1 MKLSSAVLQ
10 IAALLLSGGGKS
22 IIVHAGVCTEMSINP
37 TAGSYVNMNACLN
50 IGIESCNQSNDLCTK
65 FGDLFGNGW
74 RLLDD
79 VTEQMADVNDET
91 KGRLPA
97 YSKMVKNTRM
107 YLYYE
112 VDTYLSDG
120 GCGGGKWYV
129 EILCLYFCYCFVIVI
144 SSYQNLTLM

>member
-1 MKLSSAVLQ
+1 MKLSSIALQ
-10 IAALLLSGGGKS
+10 FAILLGGGGGGSGRKSSS

-37 TAGSYVNMNACLN
+37 TAGSNVNMNACLN
-50 IGIESCNQSNDLCTK
+50 IGIESCNQSNDSCTK
-65 FGDLFGNGW
+65 FGDLFGPGW

-79 VTEQMADVNDET
+79 VTEQMADPSNES

-112 VDTYLSDG
+112 VDTYTTD

-129 EILCLYFCYCFVIVI
+129 VI
-144 SSYQNLTLM
+144 

>member
-1 MKLSSAVLQ
+1 MKLSSIALQ
-10 IAALLLSGGGKS
+10 FAILLGGGGKS
-22 IIVHAGVCTEMSINP
+22 IIVHAGVCTEMTINP
-37 TAGSYVNMNACLN
+37 TVGSNVNMNACLN
-50 IGIESCNQSNDLCTK
+50 IGIESCNQSNDSCTK